1 MDRVDKYKRIEDDQ
15 QQGKGKVKVIP
26 QEMRDFRFDWYNN
39 NQSRRDYADQS
50 GSNNTQVVSAVFRE
64 PVHQVL
70 EKIKNELFFKRPN
83 KMMGNPEKRNH
94 NLYCQYHQ
102 DHGHTIE
109 DCKSLWDHL
118 DQLVREGKL
127 K

>member
-1 MDRVDKYKRIEDDQ
+1 MDR
-15 QQGKGKVKVIP
+15 
-26 QEMRDFRFDWYNN
+26 YNN
-39 NQSRRDYADQS
+39 NQPRRDYADQLGTNS
-50 GSNNTQVVSAVFRE
+50 TQVVGAVFRE

-102 DHGHTIE
+102 GHGHTIK

-118 DQLVREGKL
+118 DQLV
-127 K
+127 